1 MPSVFVYPLPAHLT
15 GEHLYDNITAGD
27 HDFHFRGEL
36 ELLQRFREMPQAPP
50 ASADMLLVPFM
61 VTQAFTKLR
70 RGRRGAPGHAQ
81 LLAWSDAV
89 VGAMRAYGPWWDTR
103 RSRHAVFS
111 QRCAGP
117 PHERNGLRARS
128 LGVGTWPSVLWDDPN
143 VTLLCF
149 EPATYTAMGRGVY
162 IPYGVGHGAA
172 DLPCPAGT
180 ERAGAEGVLRGPPE
194 PATPRPT
201 LLTFAGSVATN
212 PARKP
217 WVDAMRAVGEPR
229 CTLVLFDKAQRKHY
243 SPSDLEASLRSA
255 SFSLQLRGHV
265 GPRKAVLDSIRCG
278 ALPVLASERTP
289 LPFSDEIDYA
299 AFALRVAERANA
311 TRALGAL
318 ERIDAPK
325 LRAMRAA
332 MAAAARLLDAGP
344 HGAMAE
350 AVLARFVNVAERRVS
365 AVPAST
371 RTPLPLLAY

>member
-1 MPSVFVYPLPAHLT
+1 MPSVFVYPLPVQLT

-27 HDFHFRGEL
+27 HDYHFRGEL
-36 ELLQRFREMPQAPP
+36 ELLQRFRAMPQAPP
-50 ASADMLLVPFM
+50 SSADMLLVPFM
-61 VTQAFTKLR
+61 LTQAFTKLR
-70 RGRRGAPGHAQ
+70 RGRRGAPGHSQ

-89 VGAMRAYGPWWDTR
+89 VGAMRAHGPWWDTR
-103 RSRHAVFS
+103 RARHAVFS

-149 EPATYTAMGRGVY
+149 EPATSTAMGRGVY

-180 ERAGAEGVLRGPPE
+180 EGAAVPLRGPPE
-194 PATPRPT
+194 PATPRRS

-212 PARKP
+212 PARRP
-217 WVDAMRAVGEPR
+217 WVDALRTVGEPR
-229 CTLVLFDKAQRKHY
+229 CTVVLFDQARRKQQH
-243 SPSDLEASLRSA
+243 SPSELEASLRGA
-255 SFSLQLRGHV
+255 SFSLQLHGHV

-289 LPFSDEIDYA
+289 LPFSDEIDYS

-311 TRALGAL
+311 TRVLGAL
-318 ERIDAPK
+318 ERIGTPQ

-350 AVLARFVNVAERRVS
+350 AVLERFIRVAERRVS
-365 AVPAST
+365 AVPEST